1 MAPVQHLRRAVLT
14 AGLAFAAAAAPAAQ
28 RDLALT
34 HQFPALPGKT
44 VVVDAADVD
53 VQLRAAD
60 LTHIEAEVA
69 LHIRG
74 AGAGAAESWI
84 ASRTPVFEDSP
95 DTLKVLVS
103 PAKAGFLWFGKLT
116 ARARLG
122 LLVPPGVVPD
132 LTTTS
137 GAISVRG
144 DFPDARPLW
153 LRSASGTLSFAGTA
167 ASLEVRSTDGD
178 VRVEVIRPLESFTA
192 STSAGDVRLSGGTR
206 RAEVGTASGDI
217 DLEGLSGGLEATT
230 STGEIT
236 ISWDRLDADQ
246 VVRIRASS
254 GRVRLEVPA
263 GVSPRGRLATTTG
276 SVRSELPGEVEADG
290 STLQLAGDGPRFD
303 VETASGSIDLEV
315 RGSLD

>member
-1 MAPVQHLRRAVLT
+1 V
-14 AGLAFAAAAAPAAQ
+14 
-28 RDLALT
+28 
-34 HQFPALPGKT
+34 
-44 VVVDAADVD
+44 
-53 VQLRAAD
+53 
-60 LTHIEAEVA
+60 I
-69 LHIRG
+69 
-74 AGAGAAESWI
+74 
-84 ASRTPVFEDSP
+84 
-95 DTLKVLVS
+95 
-103 PAKAGFLWFGKLT
+103 
-116 ARARLG
+116 
-122 LLVPPGVVPD
+122 PD

-178 VRVEVIRPLESFTA
+178 VSVEVIRPLESFTA
-192 STSAGDVRLSGGTR
+192 STSSGDVGLIGGAR
-206 RAEVGTASGDI
+206 HAKVGTASGDI
-217 DLEGLSGGLEATT
+217 DLAGLSGGLEATT
-230 STGEIT
+230 SSGGIT
-236 ISWDRLDADQ
+236 ITWDRLDADQ

-303 VETASGSIDLEV
+303 VETASGSIILEA